1 MYIFQTHFGF
11 TNIGSNLHHYQD
23 IAIYFCNFWSWTPCI
38 FHIFCV
44 ISANNI
50 ENCGTIYPRWW
61 SLLKKLHLLM
71 HKYCCLLRRVTKEE
85 NTVAFLSIP
94 DSKCAFEKKL
104 LIFQRIEQCYKVSKR
119 KLQIISVYKNFLRNA
134 NIV

>member
-1 MYIFQTHFGF
+1 
-11 TNIGSNLHHYQD
+11 
-23 IAIYFCNFWSWTPCI
+23 
-38 FHIFCV
+38 
-44 ISANNI
+44 
-50 ENCGTIYPRWW
+50 
-61 SLLKKLHLLM
+61 M

-94 DSKCAFEKKL
+94 DSECAFEKKL

-134 NIV
+134 NIVQLEWYLLFVTLAFVFTILELEEDLQPLVYGFV